1 VPRLPWAQS
10 RGTDPP
16 ALLAQLRSGSGEES
30 AAAAEVAELL
40 GFLPLTLEQA
50 GAYARGTQVS
60 MAA

>member
-40 GFLPLTLEQA
+40 GFLPLTLE
-50 GAYARGTQVS
+50 
-60 MAA
+60 